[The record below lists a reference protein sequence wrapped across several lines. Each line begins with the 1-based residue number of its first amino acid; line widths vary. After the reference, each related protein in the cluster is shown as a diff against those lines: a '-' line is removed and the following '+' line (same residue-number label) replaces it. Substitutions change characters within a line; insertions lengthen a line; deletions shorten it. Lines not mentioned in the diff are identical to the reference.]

1 MPRRERSHP
10 DHRSGVGID
19 DVRELGA
26 ELDREI
32 VGDFIAVEDRSGR
45 FLGRHPS
52 AGRTAALAEAVVR
65 QEGAQQLGLV
75 ASGAAFWLV
84 ISAAPIA
91 VAVVSLYGLIVD
103 PGRVASDLGD
113 LANAAPASLG
123 LLIREQLQRVAA
135 TDGTQLTIGLI
146 ISVALAV
153 WSASAGIYN
162 LDRAIRDAY
171 GLRRQRY
178 VDARARS
185 LAAAAILVVVLGAIA
200 LMTAATLAH
209 SRGLLPLAVGVPSI
223 FVCIVAALTGLYR
236 FAVGQRMRLRALLPG
251 AVAAAAG
258 MIALLIGFG
267 AYASASTHF
276 TAVYGA
282 FGAAVIGMVA
292 TYLAVYATLLGAVL
306 NVVLARTRPGPSGTS
321 DSPT

>member
-1 MPRRERSHP
+1 
-10 DHRSGVGID
+10 
-19 DVRELGA
+19 
-26 ELDREI
+26 
-32 VGDFIAVEDRSGR
+32 
-45 FLGRHPS
+45 
-52 AGRTAALAEAVVR
+52 
-65 QEGAQQLGLV
+65 
-75 ASGAAFWLV
+75 V

-103 PGRVASDLGD
+103 PGRVASDLGT

-123 LLIREQLQRVAA
+123 VLVRAQLQRVAA
-135 TDGTQLTIGLI
+135 TDGPQLTIGLI
-146 ISVALAV
+146 VSVALAV

-178 VDARARS
+178 VEARARS

-200 LMTAATLAH
+200 LTTAATLAR
-209 SRGLLPLAVGVPSI
+209 SRGLLLLVVGVPSI
-223 FVCIVAALTGLYR
+223 FLCIVAALTGLYR
-236 FAVGQRMRLRALLPG
+236 FAVGQPTRVRALFPG

-258 MIALLIGFG
+258 MIVLLIGFG

-282 FGAAVIGMVA
+282 LAARSSGCLPH
-292 TYLAVYATLLGAVL
+292 TS
-306 NVVLARTRPGPSGTS
+306 RCTRPSWGRY
-321 DSPT
+321 

>member
-1 MPRRERSHP
+1 VESERVAW
-10 DHRSGVGID
+10 RAK
-19 DVRELGA
+19 RTT
-26 ELDREI
+26 
-32 VGDFIAVEDRSGR
+32 AVV
-45 FLGRHPS
+45 
-52 AGRTAALAEAVVR
+52 EAVAR
-65 QEGAQQLGLV
+65 QQGNQQLGLA

-103 PGRVASDLGD
+103 PGRVASDLGS

-123 LLIREQLQRVAA
+123 LLVRAQLQRVAA

-146 ISVALAV
+146 VSVALAV

-178 VDARARS
+178 VEARARS

-200 LMTAATLAH
+200 LTTAATLAR
-209 SRGLLPLAVGVPSI
+209 SRGLLLLVVGVPSI
-223 FVCIVAALTGLYR
+223 FLCIVAALTGLYR
-236 FAVGQRMRLRALLPG
+236 FAVGQPTRVRALFPG

-258 MIALLIGFG
+258 MIVLLIGFG

-282 FGAAVIGMVA
+282 FGGAVIGMLA

-306 NVVLARTRPGPSGTS
+306 NVELGRTRQPHA
-321 DSPT
+321 

>member
-1 MPRRERSHP
+1 
-10 DHRSGVGID
+10 
-19 DVRELGA
+19 VRDGGSKA
-26 ELDREI
+26 
-32 VGDFIAVEDRSGR
+32 
-45 FLGRHPS
+45 S
-52 AGRTAALAEAVVR
+52 AGRIAASAKAVFR
-65 QEGAQQLGLV
+65 QQGAQQLGLV

-84 ISAAPIA
+84 ISAAPVA

-103 PGRVASDLGD
+103 PGRVAGDLGN

-123 LLIREQLQRVAA
+123 ALIRAQLQRVAA
-135 TDGTQLTIGLI
+135 TDGTQLTIGLVV
-146 ISVALAV
+146 SVALAV

-171 GLRRQRY
+171 GLQRQRY
-178 VDARARS
+178 VEARARS
-185 LAAAAILVVVLGAIA
+185 LAAAAILVVVLGAVA
-200 LMTAATLAH
+200 LTTAATLAH
-209 SRGLLPLAVGVPSI
+209 SRGALAVAVGIPSVFIGVA
-223 FVCIVAALTGLYR
+223 AALTGLYR
-236 FAVGQRMRLRALLPG
+236 FALGQPTRLSKLLPG

-267 AYASASTHF
+267 AYTSASTHF

-306 NVVLARTRPGPSGTS
+306 NVVLARTQEQRA
-321 DSPT
+321 

>member
-10 DHRSGVGID
+10 EHGNRVGIGE
-19 DVRELGA
+19 VRELRTDI
-26 ELDREI
+26 DRDI
-32 VGDFIAVEDRSGR
+32 VGDVNAVEKRSGR
-45 FLGRHPS
+45 FFGRHPG
-52 AGRTAALAEAVVR
+52 AGRTAALVEAVFR
-65 QEGAQQLGLV
+65 QVGAQQLGLA
-75 ASGAAFWLV
+75 ASGATFWLV

-103 PGRVASDLGD
+103 PSRVASDLGN

-123 LLIREQLQRVAA
+123 VIIRAQLQRVAA
-135 TDGTQLTIGLI
+135 TDGTQLTIGLVV
-146 ISVALAV
+146 SLTLAV
-153 WSASAGIYN
+153 WSASAGICN

-178 VDARARS
+178 VEARARS

-200 LMTAATLAH
+200 LTTAATLGH
-209 SRGLLPLAVGVPSI
+209 SRGLLLLAAGVPTF
-223 FVCIVAALTGLYR
+223 FVGIVAALTGLYR
-236 FAVGQRMRLRALLPG
+236 FSVGQPTRLRALFPG
-251 AVAAAAG
+251 AIAAAVG
-258 MIALLIGFG
+258 MIALVIGFG

-282 FGAAVIGMVA
+282 FGAAVIGMLA

-306 NVVLARTRPGPSGTS
+306 NVELARTGQRHA
-321 DSPT
+321 

>member
-1 MPRRERSHP
+1 MPRR
-10 DHRSGVGID
+10 
-19 DVRELGA
+19 A

-32 VGDFIAVEDRSGR
+32 AADVIAVEGRSSR
-45 FLGRHPS
+45 FLGRHPR
-52 AGRTAALAEAVVR
+52 AARTAALAEAVVR
-65 QEGAQQLGLV
+65 REGTQQLGLA

-91 VAVVSLYGLIVD
+91 VAVVSLYGLIVE
-103 PGRVASDLGD
+103 PARVAGDLGN

-123 LLIREQLQRVAA
+123 LLIRGQLQRVAA

-146 ISVALAV
+146 FSVVLAV

-162 LDRAIRDAY
+162 LSCAIRDAY

-185 LAAAAILVVVLGAIA
+185 LAAAAVLVVVLGAIA
-200 LMTAATLAH
+200 LTTAATLAH
-209 SRGLLPLAVGVPSI
+209 SRGLLPLAVGVPSV

-236 FAVGQRMRLRALLPG
+236 FAVGQPMRLRALLPG

-282 FGAAVIGMVA
+282 FGAAVIAMLA

-306 NVVLARTRPGPSGTS
+306 NVVLARTHPSASRTS
-321 DSPT
+321 ETSA